1 MIGQMKAPATPPDL
15 DRFKS
20 KMRDVEFEK
29 MLRIISTGST
39 DDRGRYLP
47 WEKVRFLEPPD
58 GLSVEEHWFGMKL
71 ARRGQSVRT
80 PFVAK
85 DGTPFTVV
93 EPDVVRR
100 ALHAIDS
107 LAGGK
112 IGIDQPVINEA
123 NRDRYLV
130 ASLIEEAFSS
140 SVLEG
145 AATTR
150 QAAKEMV
157 RDGRPPANRDEQM
170 VLNNYRAMQ
179 FIQEVGNEPLTP
191 QIVMELHRI
200 MTDGT
205 LDEPAGAGRF
215 RLPSDTVTVSDS
227 VTGEIYHVP
236 PPADDLPERLQ
247 RICDFANAGDD
258 GVAFIHP
265 TLKAVIL
272 HFMIGYDHPFVD
284 GNGRTARA
292 LFYWFMISHGY
303 WLIEFV
309 SISRILNRAPAQY
322 GLAYLNSEI
331 DDGDLTYFLI
341 HQLDVIRQ
349 SVDALHEYLEKKA
362 RERRSV
368 ESLLS
373 DTAYDGVF
381 NHRQLK
387 LIQHA
392 ITHSGA
398 SYTIQQHL
406 ALHRVSY
413 LTARKDLE
421 DLADRK
427 LLRKRKEW
435 RTSVYQPPENLA
447 DRLVGAKP

>member
-1 MIGQMKAPATPPDL
+1 MRILATPPSL
-15 DRFKS
+15 DRFMAES
-20 KMRDVEFEK
+20 QGVEVDK
-29 MLRIISTGST
+29 VLRISSLKAT
-39 DDRGRYLP
+39 DNRGRYLP
-47 WEKVRFLEPPD
+47 WEKVRFLPPPD
-58 GLSVEEHWFGMKL
+58 GLTAEEHWFGIKM
-71 ARRGQSVRT
+71 ARARERNPT

-85 DGTPFTVV
+85 NGQIFTFV
-93 EPDVVRR
+93 EPDVIRR
-100 ALHAIDS
+100 GLHAIDNR
-107 LAGGK
+107 AGGK
-112 IGIDQPVINEA
+112 IGIDQPVIDEA

-130 ASLIEEAFSS
+130 SSLIEEPFSS

-157 RDGRPPANRDEQM
+157 RDGRLPMDRDEQM
-170 VLNNYRAMQ
+170 VLNNYRALQ
-179 FIQEVGNEPLTP
+179 FIQGVRNNPLTP

-200 MTDGT
+200 ITDKT
-205 LDEPAGAGRF
+205 LDDPSGVGEF
-215 RLPSDTVTVSDS
+215 RRPTDPVTVVDDI
-227 VTGEIYHVP
+227 TGDIYHVP
-236 PPADDLPERLQ
+236 PHADDLPERLQ
-247 RICDFANAGDD
+247 RICDFANASDD
-258 GVAFIHP
+258 GVVFIHP
-265 TLKAVIL
+265 TLKAIIL

-292 LFYWFMISHGY
+292 LFYWYMISHGY

-309 SISRILNRAPAQY
+309 SISKILNRAPGQY
-322 GLAYLNSEI
+322 GVAYLNSEI
-331 DDGDLTYFLI
+331 DDNDLTYFLI

-349 SVDALHEYLEKKA
+349 SVDSLHEYLLKKA
-362 RERRSV
+362 KERQSV

-392 ITHSGA
+392 LSHSGA
-398 SYTIQQHL
+398 RYTIQQHL

-421 DLADRK
+421 SLADRK
-427 LLRKRKEW
+427 LLRKSKDW
-435 RTSVYQPPENLA
+435 RTSVYDAPDDLA
-447 DRLVGAKP
+447 DRLVGTRS

>member
-1 MIGQMKAPATPPDL
+1 MRIPATPPSV
-15 DRFKS
+15 DRFMTEPRDMNI
-20 KMRDVEFEK
+20 MR
-29 MLRIISTGST
+29 MARIISMKPT

-47 WEKVRFLEPPD
+47 WEKIRFLKPPD
-58 GLSVEEHWFGMKL
+58 GLTAEEHWIGMKL
-71 ARRGQSVRT
+71 SRRGQSIPT

-85 DGTPFTVV
+85 DGQQFTFV
-93 EPDVVRR
+93 EPDVIRR
-100 ALHAIDS
+100 DLHWIDNM
-107 LAGGK
+107 AGGK

-130 ASLIEEAFSS
+130 SSLIEEAFSS

-150 QAAKEMV
+150 QAAKELV
-157 RDGRPPANRDEQM
+157 RDGRPPMDRDEQM

-179 FIQEVGNEPLTP
+179 FIQAVRNDPLTP
-191 QIVMELHRI
+191 EIVMELHRI
-200 MTDGT
+200 ITEKT
-205 LDEPAGAGRF
+205 LDDPAGAGQF
-215 RLPSDTVTVSDS
+215 RRLSDDVTAADDI
-227 VTGEIYHVP
+227 TGQIYHVP
-236 PPADDLPERLQ
+236 PNADELPERM
-247 RICDFANAGDD
+247 RRVCDFANAVDD
-258 GVAFIHP
+258 GIVFIHP
-265 TLKAVIL
+265 ALKAIIL

-292 LFYWFMISHGY
+292 LFYWYMISDGY

-309 SISRILNRAPAQY
+309 SISNILNRAPGQY
-322 GLAYLNSEI
+322 GIAYLNCEI
-331 DDGDLTYFLI
+331 DDNDLTYFMI

-362 RERRSV
+362 RELQNV
-368 ESLLS
+368 GSLLS
-373 DTAYDGVF
+373 GTAYEGVF

-392 ITHSGA
+392 ISHSGA
-398 SYTIQQHL
+398 SYTIQQHI
-406 ALHRVSY
+406 ASHRVGY

-421 DLADRK
+421 DLAKRT

-435 RTSVYQPPENLA
+435 RTSVYHASDDLA
-447 DRLVGAKP
+447 DRLMSGKS